1 MAGGGIGFLRIFLH
15 LAFFACSPFDHLYPT
30 GESGHDMKSFQILCI
45 GLTLILV
52 VLAGCAGNDPMA
64 PSGQQKQVT
73 GATTPTLL
81 MEKIA
86 LAYAERNLDC
96 YADLLAEDFVF
107 TFLPCDVK
115 DLGLGQDHWNREDE
129 LISAARMFSGEPHVM
144 DDGTVV
150 PAVIAIEV
158 LECRQTIPWEDAGAG
173 YGTGTLRAV
182 YSMRVLF
189 VRDGASDLMVDGPSI
204 FYAEPGKDN
213 DGNTVYRLSGWGDQ
227 SKVCP

>member
-1 MAGGGIGFLRIFLH
+1 MQSFRILFM
-15 LAFFACSPFDHLYPT
+15 
-30 GESGHDMKSFQILCI
+30 GMI
-45 GLTLILV
+45 LILMGLV
-52 VLAGCAGNDPMA
+52 GCTGGDLVA
-64 PSGQQKQVT
+64 PLDLTKQAT
-73 GATTPTLL
+73 LATTPDLL
-81 MEKIA
+81 MELMA
-86 LAYAERNLDC
+86 QAYADRDLDC

-129 LISAARMFSGEPHVM
+129 LISAGRMFSGEPHVR

-158 LECRQTIPWEDAGAG
+158 LDCRQTIPWEEAQDREHP
-173 YGTGTLRAV
+173 GTLRAV

-189 VRDGASDLMVDGPSI
+189 VRDGASDLLVDGPSI
-204 FYAEPGKDN
+204 FYAEPGQDN
-213 DGNTVYRLSGWGDQ
+213 DGNIVYRLSGWGDQ